1 MEVAFELAEA
11 EGREV
16 EDVAFAEDVVFAEVV
31 AVAEDV
37 AFAEDVAD
45 VAALESPI
53 TDADLL
59 SGFCCWRT
67 LGATTPI
74 AHPLVNG
81 SRG

>member
-16 EDVAFAEDVVFAEVV
+16 EDVVFAVIV
-31 AVAEDV
+31 AVALVV

-59 SGFCCWRT
+59 SGSCCWRA

-74 AHPLVNG
+74 VHPLVNG